1 MKPKTSF
8 KLLGCG
14 VVYCWCGALLDLIDD
29 INTFILPILED
40 KITARFND
48 REIIVYAYD
57 NVDTICKRFIDELN
71 K

>member
-8 KLLGCG
+8 RLLECG
-14 VVYCWCGALLDLIDD
+14 VVHCWCGALLDFIDD

-48 REIIVYAYD
+48 REIFVYAIRQCR
-57 NVDTICKRFIDELN
+57 NN
-71 K
+71 M